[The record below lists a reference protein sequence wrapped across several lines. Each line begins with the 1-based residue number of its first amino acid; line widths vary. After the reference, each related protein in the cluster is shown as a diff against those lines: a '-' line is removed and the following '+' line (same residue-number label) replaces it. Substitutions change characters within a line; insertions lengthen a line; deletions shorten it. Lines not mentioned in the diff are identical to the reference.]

1 MTEAERTHAVY
12 MLRHYHESYEK
23 LANIARRLNEIDG
36 ELYNIKALRTDREAV
51 QGGASGAEAR
61 LDKLI
66 DDKTKL
72 QQNQR
77 RITDDLTA
85 TERALQTMRT
95 FDAEVLTRYYC
106 FGLSYEVIATQYNYS
121 VRSIR
126 RIKHRALST
135 FSDIVHGNP

>member
-1 MTEAERTHAVY
+1 MTETERQHAVY
-12 MLRHYHESYEK
+12 LLRHYHEGYEK
-23 LANIARRLNEIDG
+23 LANIARRLTEIDG
-36 ELYNIKALRTDREAV
+36 ELYNIKALRTDREAL
-51 QGGASGAEAR
+51 QGGVSGAEAR

-72 QQNQR
+72 QQNQQR
-77 RITDDLTA
+77 LTQDLTA

-106 FGLSYEVIATQYNYS
+106 FGLSYEIIATQYNYS